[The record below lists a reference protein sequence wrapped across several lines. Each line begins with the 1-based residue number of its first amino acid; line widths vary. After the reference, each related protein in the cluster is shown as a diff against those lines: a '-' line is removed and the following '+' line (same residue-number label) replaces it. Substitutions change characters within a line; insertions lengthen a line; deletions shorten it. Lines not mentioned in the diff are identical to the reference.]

1 MSNINKQALR
11 EAAEKATPGLWVEIC
26 GEVTTA
32 DYEVD
37 GVTFLDHICNCEIIG
52 TESQNAEFIATA
64 NPTTVLE
71 LLDELEAKDKRI
83 AELEAESEERRQFIL
98 NGVEMGF
105 IRLPDK
111 DTRDPATATYER
123 CLNGIQYMPCPKCND
138 TGMMDSG
145 GTQPWG
151 EPIEIECDCRL
162 QDANTEELVA
172 DGIITRIE
180 E

>member
-1 MSNINKQALR
+1 MSIRTYAVNCNDAWLNTKGDDITGSYVKYKDHQ
-11 EAAEKATPGLWVEIC
+11 
-26 GEVTTA
+26 EV
-32 DYEVD
+32 V
-37 GVTFLDHICNCEIIG
+37 
-52 TESQNAEFIATA
+52 
-64 NPTTVLE
+64 
-71 LLDELEAKDKRI
+71 
-83 AELEAESEERRQFIL
+83 AELQAKCAALADESEERRQFIL

-151 EPIEIECDCRL
+151 EPIEIECDCRQ
-162 QDANTEELVA
+162 QDAKTADLVSA
-172 DGIITRIE
+172 GIITKVGE
-180 E
+180 

>member
-1 MSNINKQALR
+1 MSNVKIYTAVSEDLSPLIHGEGFCVDMVRYSDYAAL
-11 EAAEKATPGLWVEIC
+11 ESKCAA
-26 GEVTTA
+26 
-32 DYEVD
+32 
-37 GVTFLDHICNCEIIG
+37 
-52 TESQNAEFIATA
+52 
-64 NPTTVLE
+64 
-71 LLDELEAKDKRI
+71 LLDELGAAEKLI
-83 AELEAESEERRQFIL
+83 SELEAESEERRQFIL

-151 EPIEIECDCRL
+151 EPIEIECDCRQ
-162 QDANTEELVA
+162 QDANTAELVA
-172 DGIITRIE
+172 AGIMTKVGG
-180 E
+180 